1 MNKGKRWF
9 VRAHRKDLD
18 IEGRVTAPSPTEA
31 FLRFVRRRR
40 KVWPKGAYVCLQGF
54 PGGRTYHAWPTW
66 KAGGG
71 TSLGE
76 LYVARIVP
84 EGEHGA

>member
-9 VRAHRKDLD
+9 VRARRKDLD

-31 FLRFVRRRR
+31 FLRFVRRR
-40 KVWPKGAYVCLQGF
+40 KVWPKGAHAYLQHF
-54 PGGRTYHAWPTW
+54 PGGHTYHAWPTW

-76 LYVARIVP
+76 LYIARIVP
-84 EGEHGA
+84 EEEREA